1 VLLFFSVARSPEIG
15 QGERADGAH
24 GEANTKVAAKATKS
38 AGSAPSF
45 SAHMAFMS
53 SAFDTAAWL
62 DAA

>member
-1 VLLFFSVARSPEIG
+1 
-15 QGERADGAH
+15 
-24 GEANTKVAAKATKS
+24 VAAKATKS